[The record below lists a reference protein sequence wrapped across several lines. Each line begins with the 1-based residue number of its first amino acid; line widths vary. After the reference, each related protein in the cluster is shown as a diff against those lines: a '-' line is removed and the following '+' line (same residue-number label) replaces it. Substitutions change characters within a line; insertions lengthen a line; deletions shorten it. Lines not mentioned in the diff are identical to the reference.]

1 MWARIFRSQ
10 RSERRCVQ
18 HGWAGT
24 PVGLLCRQ
32 VALSP
37 VTNDDDDDDDDDDA
51 DDDDDDDSD
60 DGINLLE
67 LDLEYKVRRS
77 IFKHDR

>member
-1 MWARIFRSQ
+1 M
-10 RSERRCVQ
+10 
-18 HGWAGT
+18 
-24 PVGLLCRQ
+24 CRQ

-37 VTNDDDDDDDDDDA
+37 VTNDDDDDDDDDDDA